1 MNIVESL
8 RVAFGAL
15 LSNRLR
21 SILTMLGI
29 IIRVSAVVTLV
40 TLGQGFHDY
49 ITGTFQSI
57 GSNLLFIIATRPHG
71 PNAKLIKAKPLTI
84 HDAQAIGNPVNVPGI
99 AAVVPSYIVGTTIV
113 ANGNSVSL
121 AITGTTANWE
131 DVLHWHAA
139 A

>member
-29 IIRVSAVVTLV
+29 IIGVSAVVTLG
-40 TLGQGFHDY
+40 TLGQGFQDY

-57 GSNLLFIIATRPHG
+57 GSNLLFIIATRPNG
-71 PNAKLIKAKPLTI
+71 TNPNVIKNNPLTI
-84 HDAQAIGNPVNVPGI
+84 DDVQAIGNPLHVPGS
-99 AAVVPSYIVGTTIV
+99 ASGEPR
-113 ANGNSVSL
+113 
-121 AITGTTANWE
+121 
-131 DVLHWHAA
+131 
-139 A
+139 